1 MKARILILT
10 VVGSLALAASPAY
23 AGGNSRQLESVILS
37 DGGSP
42 ASATGRAPTASSHGS
57 KATHPA
63 KVAHVTKP
71 PWESPNHSQVARNS
85 I

>member
-23 AGGNSRQLESVILS
+23 AGSSTRQLQFVIAG
-37 DGGSP
+37 DGGSGAAP
-42 ASATGRAPTASSHGS
+42 AHRAPTAIRHRLI
-57 KATHPA
+57 
-63 KVAHVTKP
+63 KP
-71 PWESPNHSQVARNS
+71 PWVAPNHDQVTRNA